1 MQQGQRE
8 QRSGRERSYFLPLE
22 WKRGRGTS
30 IYDVHP
36 ISGLLTPSPLVTVSN
51 QLILFLSSSFWGPP
65 PPTDC
70 GRHIWMP
77 QRKEESIFSISLSLY
92 FSLSLFLSLLK
103 KAVVRFHLVPR
114 KTNFFL
120 GSMEGCRCYGHVE
133 FAVLCIPLVRST
145 DVRSFICMFC

>member
-36 ISGLLTPSPLVTVSN
+36 ISGLLTPSPPCHCLKSAYFVPFVF
-51 QLILFLSSSFWGPP
+51 FLGTPSPHRLRTSYMDAP
-65 PPTDC
+65 
-70 GRHIWMP
+70 
-77 QRKEESIFSISLSLY
+77 KEGGVNFLYFSLSI
-92 FSLSLFLSLLK
+92 SLSLFLSLLK